1 MQTASEMLRAAA
13 QTQAWALLGGSGRQ
27 IPLGRRG
34 QARKTDTERNRK
46 AKQSSA
52 SPSETGRNAKL
63 QQARLPPLAKNRRPR
78 PLSAQRPRVQ
88 RGPGWRPSARTE
100 VNETQ
105 PRAQGAEQKP
115 DLKRP
120 GRTASAYKPIAPNE
134 ASDERRARRGLVAA
148 SVGAGLAGSALRPR
162 APAPGPRS

>member
-1 MQTASEMLRAAA
+1 MPLILFFHFSRKALLMQTASEMLRAAA

-78 PLSAQRPRVQ
+78 LLSAQRPRGIARARVAALRQ
-88 RGPGWRPSARTE
+88 NRGERNPAPS
-100 VNETQ
+100 
-105 PRAQGAEQKP
+105 
-115 DLKRP
+115 P
-120 GRTASAYKPIAPNE
+120 GRRTKARPE
-134 ASDERRARRGLVAA
+134 AALPHGERLQANSTERGLRRA
-148 SVGAGLAGSALRPR
+148 
-162 APAPGPRS
+162 